1 MGKQSN
7 AKKQRQV
14 LKSLTPTQFLH
25 DLRRT
30 YISEWRRSS
39 SYHATLGHYQWMAS
53 LLGAF
58 DFGFDIGSGDG
69 SGLLELSK
77 HGRAIISI
85 DENASQTQIARER
98 LSKAGVPVHYL
109 QREMINDLT
118 DFPLYHIQYCGIP
131 VEPSAL
137 LLRGV
142 HLLDG
147 DCTRGA
153 DLGLRKWLRGVG
165 PFDVVTCWLM
175 GTHRARQRSYTY
187 KDFEP
192 DKPDIY
198 RRYIHNQVYDLA
210 NEILKPGGLL
220 QVVDRGPG
228 PVERMKDSSYREW
241 QEQAKTTILTLKAI
255 DAIEYEAVKDGI
267 RLIASDGRAMPPKL
281 SLCSII
287 SQKPA

>member
-25 DLRRT
+25 DSRRT
-30 YISEWRRSS
+30 YISEWRQSS
-39 SYHATLGHYQWMAS
+39 SCHSALGHYQWMAS

-58 DFGFDIGSGDG
+58 DCGFDIGSGDG

-98 LSKAGVPVHYL
+98 LSKDGVQVHYL
-109 QREMINDLT
+109 QREMIDDLM
-118 DFPLYHIQYCGIP
+118 DVPLYAIQYCGIP
-131 VEPSAL
+131 VKPSSL
-137 LLRGV
+137 PLRGV
-142 HLLDG
+142 YLLDG
-147 DCTRGA
+147 DCTPDA
-153 DLGLRKWLRGVG
+153 DLGLREWLRGVG

-175 GTHRARQRSYTY
+175 GTHRARQRSWTY
-187 KDFEP
+187 RHFEP
-192 DKPDIY
+192 DNPHMY
-198 RRYIHNQVYDLA
+198 RKYIHNQVYDLA

-228 PVERMKDSSYREW
+228 PVEKMKDSAYREW

-255 DAIEYEAVKDGI
+255 DAIEYETVKDGI
-267 RLIASDGRAMPPKL
+267 RLVASDGRTMPPKL
-281 SLCSII
+281 SLCSVI